1 MTVRACGADVV
12 LTSGTGYD
20 LEQVTA
26 SGVSSHTRCTAFMTS
41 CERFGQAI
49 FPWYGWVG
57 PGRILSDRSSPLTQG
72 RASSRQHPIPAE
84 ANGSRS
90 LRAEACRKRGHSRI
104 ASSPCGGPAGCGQAR
119 SRVPPRTDVCGF
131 GEKVKSRIC
140 EWQMWEVVEVLV

>member
-1 MTVRACGADVV
+1 MTVRACRADVV
-12 LTSGTGYD
+12 LTSGTGYG

-26 SGVSSHTRCTAFMTS
+26 SGVSSHTRCIAFMI
-41 CERFGQAI
+41 ANVLDKL
-49 FPWYGWVG
+49 FPLWYGWVG

-104 ASSPCGGPAGCGQAR
+104 ASSPCGGPVGCGQAR